1 MEDAIMQTKAYEV
14 ARKYITYRYVQSL
27 RRTHNTTDDRIL
39 SLIECN
45 NEEVKQENANKNP
58 TVNSVQRDYMAGEVS
73 KDLTMRM
80 LLPAEIVKAHE
91 DGIIHFHDADYYAQH
106 MHNCDLVNLDDML
119 QNGTVISGTLIEKPH
134 SFSTA
139 CNIATQIIAQ
149 VASNQYGGQSIS
161 LTHLAPFVDISRKKI
176 RRDTEAEMKEL
187 GLTDVILDD
196 QCYLYGKLPATEG
209 LEDKPAIGFIA
220 HMDTVSDFCDH
231 DIKPIVTENYDGGE
245 LRLGTSD
252 TILSPKNF
260 PHLADLKGR
269 TLITSDGTTVLGA
282 DDKAGIAEILTMI
295 ERIQEEKIPHGPLCV
310 AFTPDEE
317 IGTGASH
324 FNVEQ
329 FGADYG
335 YTLDGDTEGEI
346 QYENFNACK
355 ADFVIKGFNVHPG
368 SSKDTMIN
376 ASLVAMEINNA
387 LPSMETPR
395 GTEDYEGFYHLMSMS
410 GEVAEAELHYI
421 VRDHDKDLFEAKKKT
436 LKLIEKDM
444 NEKWGEGTV
453 ALTISEQ
460 YRNMAEIIATC
471 MHLIDNAKKACEN
484 ADVAPLVLPIR
495 GGTDGC
501 QLSFKGLPCPNLGT
515 GGHAYHGPYEHI
527 TVEGMD
533 KSVDVV
539 TELVKLYAM

>member
-1 MEDAIMQTKAYEV
+1 MKAYE
-14 ARKYITYRYVQSL
+14 RLLNYVKVPTPS
-27 RRTHNTTDDRIL
+27 
-39 SLIECN
+39 
-45 NEEVKQENANKNP
+45 NEK
-58 TVNSVQRDYMAGEVS
+58 
-73 KDLTMRM
+73 
-80 LLPAEIVKAHE
+80 
-91 DGIIHFHDADYYAQH
+91 
-106 MHNCDLVNLDDML
+106 
-119 QNGTVISGTLIEKPH
+119 SGTHPSSE
-134 SFSTA
+134 
-139 CNIATQIIAQ
+139 CQR
-149 VASNQYGGQSIS
+149 V
-161 LTHLAPFVDISRKKI
+161 LADQLA
-176 RRDTEAEMKEL
+176 EEMKAL
-187 GLTDVILDD
+187 GVSDVRVEDK
-196 QCYLYGKLPATEG
+196 CYVYGKIPATKGYEG
-209 LEDKPAIGFIA
+209 KTKLGFIA
-220 HMDTVSDFCDH
+220 HMDTVSDFADH
-231 DIKPIVTENYDGGE
+231 AVNPIVHENYDGKDLKLADSGRTLE
-245 LRLGTSD
+245 VSV
-252 TILSPKNF
+252 F
-260 PHLADLKGR
+260 PHLPSLAGR

-282 DDKAGIAEILTMI
+282 DDKAGVAEIMTLA
-295 ERIQEEKIPHGPLCV
+295 EALLAGEIPHGPISIG
-310 AFTPDEE
+310 FTPDEE

-395 GTEDYEGFYHLMSMS
+395 GTEDYEGFYHLVSMS

-453 ALTISEQ
+453 TLTISEQ
-460 YRNMAEIIATC
+460 YRNMAEIISTC

-484 ADVAPLVLPIR
+484 ADMTPLVLPIR

-539 TELVKLYAM
+539 TELVKLYAE